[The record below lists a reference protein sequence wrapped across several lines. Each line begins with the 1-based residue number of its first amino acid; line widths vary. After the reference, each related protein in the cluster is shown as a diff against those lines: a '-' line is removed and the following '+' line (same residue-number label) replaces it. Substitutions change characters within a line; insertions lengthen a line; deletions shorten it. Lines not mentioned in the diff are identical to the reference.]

1 MSVRKYFPLIFTGI
15 LVVFYV
21 GFLILVR
28 RSFPTSEE
36 LLSSVSSFYGNWG
49 YEIVFIASLV
59 EALILINLFVPGTV
73 AVGLGAVFA
82 RVGELDL
89 TIGIILAVFGALL
102 GYILDYC
109 LGFFGLSKVIESLGF
124 KRSLEKSI
132 RFLQISSIRSFS
144 LAFIHPNIGA
154 IASFAAGSLKMNFT
168 KFLTLSS
175 LSTIAW
181 YSLWGILGFAL
192 GEVFL
197 KVLTKYAFV
206 LLIFILSVW
215 ILAIVYGRLGRRR

>member
-1 MSVRKYFPLIFTGI
+1 MSVRKYTPLILTSI
-15 LVVFYV
+15 LIGFYV

-36 LLSSVSSFYGNWG
+36 LLSSVSNFYGNWG
-49 YEIVFIASLV
+49 YEIVFIASFI
-59 EALILINLFVPGTV
+59 EALILINLFAPGTV

-82 RVGELDL
+82 RIGELDL
-89 TIGIILAVFGALL
+89 TIGIFLAVTGSLL
-102 GYILDYC
+102 GYVLDYC
-109 LGFFGLSKVIESLGF
+109 LGFFGLSKLIENLGF
-124 KRSLEKSI
+124 KKSFENTI
-132 RFLQISSIRSFS
+132 KILQISSMRSFS

-154 IASFAAGSLKMNFT
+154 VASFVAGSLKMNFT

-197 KVLTKYAFV
+197 KVLTRYAFV
-206 LLIFILSVW
+206 ILIFILSVW
-215 ILAIVYGRLGRRR
+215 ILAIFYGRWGRRG